1 MNKEQ
6 NFDLRMNGNAVV
18 LCGGK
23 ACCPELILTE
33 TGKVEIKDDDGNRV
47 SMDKEQAK
55 LISHAIDKIEK
66 QKKK

>member
-1 MNKEQ
+1 MN
-6 NFDLRMNGNAVV
+6 LRMNGNAVV